1 MAKEK
6 IMTNQKVVAITGASN
21 GMGKA
26 ALELFTQKGWIVYG
40 GARHIDNIP
49 TGANT
54 RALFLDVTDPESV
67 TNFGQTIL
75 DEQHRI
81 DVLINNAGYGENGPV
96 EDTTMAHIRR
106 QFDTNFF
113 GAVALTQFFLPTMR
127 AQHSGRIVNISSV
140 GGDIYSP
147 LGAYYHA
154 SKAALQQWS
163 DTLDLEVEP
172 FGIRSIIVQP
182 GGTQSSWGAVA
193 RANIQKNLKPDTA
206 YEPLVNVM
214 NATLADDAPGM
225 GASVQDLAQL
235 FYRAATD
242 NKPKRRY
249 FNKFSD
255 HMSVIVARAFP
266 KLFRSNLKR
275 MIQQNK

>member
-1 MAKEK
+1 MS
-6 IMTNQKVVAITGASN
+6 NQKVVAITGASN

-26 ALELFTQKGWIVYG
+26 ALELFAQQGWIVYG
-40 GARHIDNIP
+40 GARHVDNIP
-49 TGANT
+49 TGTNT
-54 RALFLDVTDPESV
+54 HALYLDVTDDQSIV
-67 TNFGQTIL
+67 AFGQTIL

-96 EDTTMAHIRR
+96 EDTPMTHIRR

-127 AQHSGRIVNISSV
+127 AQHAGRVVNISSV

-172 FGIRSIIVQP
+172 FGIRSVVVQP
-182 GGTQSSWGAVA
+182 GGTQSSWGSVA

-206 YEPLVNVM
+206 YQSLVTFMTGV
-214 NATLADDAPGM
+214 LDDDAPGM
-225 GASVQDLAQL
+225 GASAQDLAQL

-242 NKPKRRY
+242 VKPKQRY
-249 FNKFSD
+249 FNNFRD
-255 HMSVIVARAFP
+255 HLTVITARALP
-266 KLFRSNLKR
+266 GIFRWSIKR
-275 MIQQNK
+275 SIDRAK

>member
-1 MAKEK
+1 
-6 IMTNQKVVAITGASN
+6 MTNQKVVAITGASN